1 MAINQILP
9 FGTGAGANVMTP
21 ADYTALAART
31 TGFQSGVAKSK
42 EVNTPLRQSAFVAA
56 MLAQF
61 ISDTLAVDVLDDGNV
76 SGLQAK
82 LKAAIAATN
91 GGSMLVTEEKAAGV
105 AAGASVAGTLSVR
118 ALNTVRSN
126 TIQGASLSSSQLTL
140 PAGTYRISASS
151 PANGVNLHALRL
163 YNVSDSANAI
173 LGTSENTTSFAATP
187 GETTVTRSFVQG
199 RLVLTA
205 QKIFELRHYCQETVS
220 SGLGSPANAGGN
232 EVYAM
237 IEIVRES

>member
-1 MAINQILP
+1 MATNDFLP
-9 FGTGAGANVMTP
+9 FGTGAGANVLAQ
-21 ADYTALAART
+21 ADYVALSARIA
-31 TGFQSGVAKSK
+31 GFQSGTAKSIQLNK
-42 EVNTPLRQSAFVAA
+42 VWRQSAFISSVI
-56 MLAQF
+56 AQY
-61 ISDTLAVDVLDDGNV
+61 ISDTLAVDVLDDGNA
-76 SGLQAK
+76 SGLLTK

-105 AAGASVAGTLSVR
+105 AAGASVAGTFSVR

-126 TIQGASLSSSQLTL
+126 TIQGASLSSPQLTL
-140 PAGTYRISASS
+140 PAGTYRISASA
-151 PANGVNLHALRL
+151 PANGVNLHAVRL
-163 YNVSDSANAI
+163 YNVSDSATAI

-205 QKIFELRHYCQETVS
+205 QKVFELRHFCQETVS

-237 IEIVRES
+237 IEIIKEA